1 MIDFSIEPEFEAK
14 LDWIR
19 SFVHEE
25 IEPLDVLFDFS
36 TNAPYDVTNRA
47 AMDILRSLQA
57 QVRARGLW
65 APHLGPELGGQGFGQ
80 AKLCFI
86 NEILGRSN
94 WAPRVFGSQAPDS
107 GNSEILARFGT
118 EEQKV
123 RYLTPLLNGE
133 IISCYSMTEPDG
145 GSDPTQFQTRAVRD
159 GGDWIINGEKWFSSN
174 AKYAA
179 FLITPVITH
188 PDAEPHE
195 RMTMFLVPAGTPGVK
210 FHRNVGLW
218 GEHGERATHGYLHY
232 DNVRLPGSAVLGG
245 VGQGF
250 KVAQSRLGGG
260 RIHHAMRTVGL
271 CQKALEMA
279 CERALSRKTRGHK
292 LSELGVVQ
300 DQIGGWWAKL
310 QQFRLLVLHTAWLY
324 DQGRQKE
331 AYVSTA
337 AVKVMTAEISESI
350 IWGAAHL
357 HGSLGASNEMRF
369 GQMIGAAFRMGIV
382 DGPTELHRATL
393 GRQIL
398 KLSRPAPGRFPSDH
412 IPQLLERARAKYGEA
427 LGPARCGSA
436 AHGEHKADD

>member
-1 MIDFSIEPEFEAK
+1 MIDFSLEPEFEAK

-19 SFVHEE
+19 AFVREE
-25 IEPLDVLFDFS
+25 VEPLDVLFDYN
-36 TNAPYDVTNRA
+36 TNAPYDITNKG
-47 AMDILRSLQA
+47 AMQILRQLQ
-57 QVRARGLW
+57 QRVRAQALW

-80 AKLCFI
+80 AKLCYI

-118 EEQKV
+118 EAQRQRFLK
-123 RYLTPLLNGE
+123 PLLDGE

-145 GSDPTQFQTRAVRD
+145 GSDPTNFQTRAVQDD
-159 GGDWIINGEKWFSSN
+159 GHWVINGEKWFSSN
-174 AKYAA
+174 ARYAA

-188 PDAEPHE
+188 PDAKPHE
-195 RMTMFLVPAGTPGVK
+195 RMTMFLVPADTPGLK
-210 FHRNVGLW
+210 FRRNVGLW
-218 GEHGERATHGYLHY
+218 GERGDRATHGFIHY
-232 DNVRLPGSAVLGG
+232 DNVRLPAAAVLGEP
-245 VGQGF
+245 GQGF

-279 CERALSRKTRGHK
+279 CERAVSRSTRGRT
-292 LSELGVVQ
+292 LSALGVVQ

-324 DQGRQKE
+324 DQGREQE

-337 AVKVMTAEISESI
+337 AVKVMTAEVSEEI

-398 KLSRPAPGRFPSDH
+398 KHTAPAPGRFPSDH
-412 IPQLLERARAKYGEA
+412 IPPLLEKARSKYGA
-427 LGPARCGSA
+427 LLGLPP
-436 AHGEHKADD
+436 EE

>member
-1 MIDFSIEPEFEAK
+1 MIDFSLEPEFEAK

-19 SFVHEE
+19 NFVREE
-25 IEPLDVLFDFS
+25 VEPLDAIFDYS
-36 TNAPYDVTNRA
+36 TNAPYDVTNA
-47 AMDILRSLQA
+47 GAMAILKKLQA
-57 QVRARGLW
+57 EVRAQGLW
-65 APHLGPELGGQGFGQ
+65 APHLDPELGGQGFGQ

-94 WAPRVFGSQAPDS
+94 WAPRVFGAQAPDS

-118 EEQKV
+118 PEQKQ
-123 RYLTPLLNGE
+123 RFLKPLLDGD

-145 GSDPTQFQTRAVRD
+145 GSDPTNFGTRAVKD
-159 GGDWIINGEKWFSSN
+159 GGDWVINGEKWFSSN

-188 PDAEPHE
+188 PDAEPHK
-195 RMTMFLVPAGTPGVK
+195 RMTMFLVPRDTPGLK
-210 FHRNVGLW
+210 FRRNVGLW
-218 GEHGERATHGYLHY
+218 GEKGERATHGFMHY
-232 DNVRLPGSAVLGG
+232 DNVRLPETAVLGEAG
-245 VGQGF
+245 AGF

-279 CERALSRKTRGHK
+279 CERAVSRKTRGGMI
-292 LSELGVVQ
+292 SDLGVVQ

-324 DQGRQKE
+324 DQGEARQRD
-331 AYVSTA
+331 AYIQTA
-337 AVKVMTAEISESI
+337 AVKVMTAEVSEEI

-398 KLSRPAPGRFPSDH
+398 KRTRPAPGRFPSDH
-412 IPQLLERARAKYGEA
+412 LPPLLERAYAKYGEY
-427 LGPARCGSA
+427 LGPQP
-436 AHGEHKADD
+436 EE

>member
-1 MIDFSIEPEFEAK
+1 MIDFSLEPEFEAK
-14 LDWIR
+14 LEWIR
-19 SFVHEE
+19 NFVREE
-25 IEPLDVLFDFS
+25 VEPLDAIFDYS
-36 TNAPYDVTNRA
+36 TNAPYDVTNKG
-47 AMDILRSLQA
+47 AMEILRKLQA
-57 QVRARGLW
+57 EVREQGLW
-65 APHLGPELGGQGFGQ
+65 APHLDPELGGLGFGQ

-94 WAPRVFGSQAPDS
+94 WAPRVFGAQAPDS

-118 EEQKV
+118 QEQKD
-123 RYLTPLLNGE
+123 RFLKPLLDGE

-145 GSDPTQFQTRAVRD
+145 GSDPTNFSTRAVKD
-159 GGDWIINGEKWFSSN
+159 GDEWVITGEKWFSSN

-188 PDAEPHE
+188 PEAEPHR
-195 RMTMFLVPAGTPGVK
+195 RMTMFLVPRETPGLN
-210 FHRNVGLW
+210 FRRNVGLW
-218 GEHGERATHGYLHY
+218 GEKGEKATHVFMHY
-232 DNVRLPGSAVLGG
+232 DSVRLPESAILGAPG
-245 VGQGF
+245 EGF
-250 KVAQSRLGGG
+250 RVAQSRLGGG

-279 CERALSRKTRGHK
+279 CERAVSRKTRGGMI
-292 LSELGVVQ
+292 SELGVVQ

-324 DQGRQKE
+324 DQGEAKQRE
-331 AYVSTA
+331 AYIQTA
-337 AVKVMTAEISESI
+337 AVKVMTAEVSETI

-398 KLSRPAPGRFPSDH
+398 KRTPPAAGRFPTDH
-412 IPQLLERARAKYGEA
+412 LPPLLDRAWAKYGKW
-427 LGPARCGSA
+427 LGPRPQ
-436 AHGEHKADD
+436 E